1 MNYSIQLIQNA
12 IANLTILDGDKEPIL
27 EQLSYAMDAAKDAL
41 KSMDGLTV
49 KGREN
54 VDVLLGCMM
63 AMDAIIGEAN
73 NG

>member
-1 MNYSIQLIQNA
+1 MNFSIQLIQNA

-27 EQLSYAMDAAKDAL
+27 EQLSCAADAIKSAL
-41 KSMDGLTV
+41 KSMDDLTV